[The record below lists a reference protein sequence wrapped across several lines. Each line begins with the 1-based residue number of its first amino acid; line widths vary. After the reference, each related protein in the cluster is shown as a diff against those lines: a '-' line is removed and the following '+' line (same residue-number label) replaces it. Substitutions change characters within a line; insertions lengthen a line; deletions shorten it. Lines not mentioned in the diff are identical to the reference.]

1 MKGIDLK
8 RDYRKFEIIISY
20 NPFSKLSNY
29 QFNLSLHF
37 QKKCSKVQTTT
48 LNILTLNFK

>member
-1 MKGIDLK
+1 MDLK
-8 RDYRKFEIIISY
+8 RDCKKFEIIISY

-37 QKKCSKVQTTT
+37 QKMFKAQIIT
-48 LNILTLNFK
+48 LNILTLNFKQK